1 MFPISRFVPLI
12 FFFFLQTFLPA
23 NLIAQR
29 HEIKDSRL
37 HTLQVKVNDDPLAP
51 PVLHLGKTDHIEIS
65 FDEFSHEY
73 HRYIYK
79 VEQCNAD
86 WTLNDEL
93 FESDYLNGF
102 NGEPI
107 DDFEKSFNTTFLYT
121 HYWLTIP
128 NEYVSLKLSGNYLL
142 TIYND
147 EGDEPIPVIT
157 VCFYVVEDGV
167 SIDATVSSNT
177 DIDYNKSH
185 QQVTMSI
192 RYGTIKVINPRRELH
207 TAVMQ
212 NRRRD
217 NCVVNAEPNIITN
230 TKIEFTHC
238 RELIFEAGN
247 EYHKF
252 EILDLHVPT
261 LNVDRLQWFDPYY
274 HATLLEDKPAKNY
287 ISTEDQNGAFVIR
300 TYGDIDNDI
309 TSDYVFTH
317 FTFKSPQIA
326 GGDIYLNG
334 AWTYNRFTPDL
345 RMTYNRQTEAY
356 EAVALLKQGYYNF
369 NYLFVHDNED
379 VGTTAPTDGNF
390 YETENE
396 YIILVYHRPVGGR
409 YDKLVGYR
417 RMIFK

>member
-1 MFPISRFVPLI
+1 MFYNTIPRILTI
-12 FFFFLQTFLPA
+12 LFLLWMYLPYT
-23 NLIAQR
+23 LFAQR
-29 HEIKDSRL
+29 HEIIDSHI

-51 PVLHLGKTDHIEIS
+51 PVLHLGKTDHIEVS
-65 FDEFSHEY
+65 FDEFTHEY

-86 WTLNDEL
+86 WTINNEL

-107 DDFEKSFNTTFLYT
+107 ENFEKSFNTTFLYT

-128 NEYVSLKLSGNYLL
+128 NENVSLKLSGNYML

-147 EGDEPIPVIT
+147 EGDEPEPVIT
-157 VCFYVVEDGV
+157 VCFYIAETGV
-167 SIDATVSSNT
+167 NIDATISSNT
-177 DIDYNKSH
+177 DIDVNKSH
-185 QQVTMSI
+185 QQVTMTI
-192 RYGTIKVINPRRELH
+192 NYGTTKVINPHRELH
-207 TAVMQ
+207 TVVMQ
-212 NRRRD
+212 NRRYD
-217 NCVVNAEPNIITN
+217 NCVIDAEPNIITN
-230 TKIEFTHC
+230 KKIEFTHR
-238 RELIFEAGN
+238 RELIFDAGN

-274 HATLLEDKPAKNY
+274 HATLLEDRPAKNY

-300 TYGDIDNDI
+300 TYGDTDVDI

-326 GGDIYLNG
+326 GGNIYLNG
-334 AWTYNRFTPDL
+334 AWTYNRFTPNCL
-345 RMTYNRQTEAY
+345 MTYNRQSEAY

-369 NYLFVHDNED
+369 NYLFVHDGETT
-379 VGTTAPTDGNF
+379 GTTAHTDGNF

-396 YIILVYHRPVGGR
+396 YIILVYHRPIGGR